1 MSLYRAMLTFGTLAL
16 FVGVGLLYDHDY
28 LLGALLLAAG
38 VVSGVIPIATGVARA
53 LAAWRYQGDDM
64 GALADPV
71 LRKRLRILGG
81 VLSALG
87 LVVFVAGVVI
97 ESLVWATNHDDPPIP
112 MPVLMLAGLIPAGL
126 LCLLGYGLVNAG
138 RLTFAGDAEGVDS
151 GYRLGW
157 ILVGFCVIVGG
168 SVTDPRLSWQI
179 AGGIAIPTGVLALAS
194 CLALRALR
202 GPMAE
207 IQSKFW
213 AARRAAARE
222 QAIRAGRIDAAGQSL
237 PQPPQQ

>member
-16 FVGVGLLYDHDY
+16 FFGIGLLYDHDY
-28 LLGALLLAAG
+28 VLGALLLAAG
-38 VVSGVIPIATGVARA
+38 VVLGVIPIATGVARA
-53 LAAWRYQGDDM
+53 LAGWRLQGDDM
-64 GALADPV
+64 GSLADPV

-97 ESLVWATNHDDPPIP
+97 ESLIWAANHDDPPIP
-112 MPVLMLAGLIPAGL
+112 MPVLMLVGLIPAGL

-157 ILVGFCVIVGG
+157 ILLGFCVLFGG
-168 SVTDPRLSWQI
+168 AVTDPRLFWRV
-179 AGGIAIPTGVLALAS
+179 AGGIAIPTGVLALAT

-202 GPMAE
+202 EPMAE
-207 IQSKFW
+207 IRSKYW
-213 AARRAAARE
+213 AARNAAARE
-222 QAIRAGRIDAAGQSL
+222 NAIRAGRIDAAGQPL